1 MSTEL
6 VERLRAVEAALPD
19 RPYAALTARKA
30 ADRIEA
36 LEQAVDAFADICDE
50 LGCERDNEAGLQAA
64 AALTAKVALLTEAL
78 ATDRLAVIEECAKEI
93 DQLAALLSQQF
104 EALDISR
111 EVSAYGIAAN
121 AIRALS
127 EPDKDET

>member
-64 AALTAKVALLTEAL
+64 AALKAKVALLTEAL
-78 ATDRLAVIEECAKEI
+78 ATDRLAVIEECAR
-93 DQLAALLSQQF
+93 AADAVAKVIKSNGWPQYAAQQC
-104 EALDISR
+104 AT
-111 EVSAYGIAAN
+111 

-127 EPDKDET
+127 EPDKDKEGML